1 MHPNSHKLLPSR
13 SSTRSVQTTAMLA
26 TYQNA
31 SVATRSFSH
40 EEENYRERR
49 VHVVSPSVVAWI
61 SRCGVC
67 RSVGGAAHSKT
78 ISRVDLRMP
87 CLRLYATRALVRRKN
102 RERER
107 ERERE
112 IKRTEQR
119 GVERKEKK
127 RDFCFINR
135 NLFIPLCSFP
145 YLSTLRSGIF
155 DLLVFLSIRRCRSW
169 ASSSFPTSN
178 LELKIIGETSS
189 PHRPE

>member
-1 MHPNSHKLLPSR
+1 MPRSTSTDERKVYMHPNSHKLLPSR

-31 SVATRSFSH
+31 SVATRSLSH

-107 ERERE
+107 ERDKKNGAKRCRE
-112 IKRTEQR
+112 KREEAR
-119 GVERKEKK
+119 
-127 RDFCFINR
+127 F
-135 NLFIPLCSFP
+135 LFHKPKLIHPA
-145 YLSTLRSGIF
+145 
-155 DLLVFLSIRRCRSW
+155 LLVPLSFYSALWNFRS
-169 ASSSFPTSN
+169 SRIS
-178 LELKIIGETSS
+178 
-189 PHRPE
+189 